1 MKKQRLKI
9 LNILLFIS
17 FLFIFIF
24 SFFIKKDMQFS
35 KDEKRILMQKPFFNK
50 ESIISGTYTND
61 LEKYILDQFPLRQK
75 FREIK
80 SYSSY
85 YLFQKLQNEN
95 IIVNNNIMIKLNL
108 NYKYDNVITT
118 IKRIEVLKNN
128 YFGKNNCYF
137 VLIPD
142 KNCYNLFKNNIIQNN
157 LNVNYDKII
166 NDINK
171 NTTNIKVLNIK
182 DKLNLSNYYET
193 DSHWKNNDLISLS
206 SYILSKMGNNII
218 MDRKHFYK
226 EKEIENFK
234 GVLASQGALN
244 KKEKIV
250 YLTNEII
257 ENAKV
262 YNYETEKETKVYDL
276 DKLTDKKSLD
286 MYDIFL
292 SGASSLLKIQ
302 NNNNSNNKTLVIFR
316 DSFASSISPLFVEYY
331 NIIYLVDLRYIDST
345 YLDKYIKFDGTEDV
359 LFMYSTALMETP
371 NNFKIH

>member
-206 SYILSKMGNNII
+206 SYILSKMGNNIV